1 MPPEPRISFNIAHV
15 ALLIATPALAST
27 ELEGLTPEELA
38 AEEAEF
44 EGWELPEG
52 VEPLLG
58 EEPLY
63 NDQTASAIA
72 LLWAPEPFCNRS
84 GHMRRA
90 YDVPLV
96 NSWFMEHCPQQYPV
110 KVGVDR
116 SKEGGGGA
124 GCWRRDEGSTIW
136 AHGCILHVSG
146 HWLQQCPGKGAQ
158 GCSS

>member
-1 MPPEPRISFNIAHV
+1 MQYHAPHTSSLAPTSHIDASNLPSSPFLPPLPLR
-15 ALLIATPALAST
+15 PT

-116 SKEGGGGA
+116 SRGVVGGRGLLEEG
-124 GCWRRDEGSTIW
+124 
-136 AHGCILHVSG
+136 
-146 HWLQQCPGKGAQ
+146 
-158 GCSS
+158 